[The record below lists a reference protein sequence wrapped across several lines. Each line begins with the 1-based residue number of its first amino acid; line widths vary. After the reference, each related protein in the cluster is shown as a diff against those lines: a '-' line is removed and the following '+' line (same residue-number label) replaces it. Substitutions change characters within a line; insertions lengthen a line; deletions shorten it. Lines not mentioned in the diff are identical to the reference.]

1 MKRVCVYAGS
11 SPGARPE
18 FTATAHALGTL
29 LAGRGLGVV
38 YGGGKVG
45 LMGTLANAALA
56 AGGEVIGV
64 IPHALAAKE
73 LAHPGVTQLHAVDT
87 MHERKA
93 RMAAESDAFIALP
106 GGIGTLEEL
115 FEALTWLQLGFHA
128 KPVGLLNVAGYYDAL
143 LTFLAT
149 METERFIRAEHR
161 AMLVIDHN
169 PAALLEKLTTFTPPD
184 TAKWLDR
191 FAEENQTAKRG

>member
-18 FTATAHALGTL
+18 FTATARALGTL
-29 LAGRGLGVV
+29 LAQRGYGVV

-45 LMGTLANAALA
+45 LMGTLADAALA

-64 IPHALAAKE
+64 IPHALVAKE
-73 LAHPGVTQLHAVDT
+73 LGHPGVTQLHAVDT

-143 LTFLAT
+143 LTFLGH
-149 METERFIRAEHR
+149 METERFIREEHR
-161 AMLVIDHN
+161 AMLIVESD
-169 PAALLEKLTTFTPPD
+169 PAVLLGKLTAFTRPD
-184 TAKWLDR
+184 VVKWLDR
-191 FAEENQTAKRG
+191 FAAEQAQQG

>member
-1 MKRVCVYAGS
+1 MTRELRRVCVYAGS

-18 FTATAHALGTL
+18 FAAAARTLGTL
-29 LAGRGLGVV
+29 LAQRGVGVV
-38 YGGGKVG
+38 YGGGHVG
-45 LMGTLANAALA
+45 LMGALADAALA

-64 IPHALAAKE
+64 IPHALVAKE
-73 LAHPGVTQLHAVDT
+73 LGHPGVTQLHAVET

-128 KPVGLLNVAGYYDAL
+128 KPVGLLNVCGFYDPL
-143 LTFLAT
+143 LVFLER
-149 METERFIRAEHR
+149 MEEERFIRAEHR
-161 AMLVIDHN
+161 AMLLVEHDSD
-169 PAALLEKLTTFTPPD
+169 ALLARLTTFTRPD
-184 TAKWLDR
+184 TEKWLDR
-191 FAEENQTAKRG
+191 FSAENGA

>member
-18 FTATAHALGTL
+18 FTATARALGTL
-29 LAGRGLGVV
+29 LAQRGYGVV

-45 LMGTLANAALA
+45 LMGTLADAALA

-64 IPHALAAKE
+64 IPHALVAKE
-73 LAHPGVTQLHAVDT
+73 LGHPGVTQLHAVDT

-143 LTFLAT
+143 LTFLAN
-149 METERFIRAEHR
+149 METERFIREEHR
-161 AMLVIDHN
+161 AMLIVESD
-169 PAALLEKLTTFTPPD
+169 PAVLMEKLTAFTRPD
-184 TAKWLDR
+184 VVKWLDR
-191 FAEENQTAKRG
+191 FAAEQAQQS

>member
-18 FTATAHALGTL
+18 FTATARALGTL
-29 LAGRGLGVV
+29 LAQRGYGVV

-45 LMGTLANAALA
+45 LMGTLADAALA

-64 IPHALAAKE
+64 IPHALVAKE
-73 LAHPGVTQLHAVDT
+73 LGHPGVTQLHAVDT

-143 LTFLAT
+143 LAFLAN
-149 METERFIRAEHR
+149 METERFIREEHR
-161 AMLVIDHN
+161 EMLIVESD
-169 PAALLEKLTTFTPPD
+169 PATLLEKLSTFTRPD
-184 TAKWLDR
+184 IVKWLDR
-191 FAEENQTAKRG
+191 FATEQAQQG